1 MKTKEKLIKLFFIAL
16 ALFFITTPVLAESP
30 LADIP
35 CFKTG
40 QICLDNPKAC
50 ECGLC
55 DVLYG
60 FLKLAYW
67 GLGIM
72 GSLAL
77 LAFIVGGLYW
87 FTAAGDKNKIAKGKS
102 ILTGTVMGIIIILS
116 AFLIINFVI
125 SALTG
130 QWGKFYIQQGN
141 LKNWYDV
148 CNLKVQK

>member
-1 MKTKEKLIKLFFIAL
+1 MKTKEKLLKLFFIAL

-30 LADIP
+30 LATMP
-35 CFKTG
+35 CFSTG
-40 QICLDNPKAC
+40 NCN
-50 ECGLC
+50 LC

-67 GLGIM
+67 GMGLM

-77 LAFIVGGLYW
+77 LAFIIGGLYW
-87 FTAAGDKNKIAKGKS
+87 FAAAGDKNKIAKGKS

-130 QWGKFYIQQGN
+130 QWGKFYIQQNN

-148 CNLKVQK
+148 CNIKVQK